1 VSQGPTCSLP
11 LRPYWYRLSISW
23 IPRYIIMLVVL
34 AMYTVIYVRV
44 GRQNGTFSFFGLFK
58 VNKPWETVIAPSRL
72 SIHEPQQDG
81 VDGTNNLRKLGR
93 QKLRV
98 DTGNNGSHIDTYGPM
113 DPVHLNLPPHAHS
126 RKVSDGTTLVSQCS
140 LEFSHTKPLLITPS
154 FELND
159 PMAVVNFDGPTES
172 PTRKK
177 TVLIRVTERLLK
189 SPISPGGSTPSPVAR
204 SQEQQIIGKKIM
216 TKHMRKRQDAIQ
228 RQLGLLFLY
237 PVCYFVTYV
246 PPFVAHGMNYSNYYV
261 QHPNFGLNL
270 FSFMCLA
277 SLGIVDAIV
286 FSIRERP
293 WRHIVGSDGT
303 FWGSFRFWDNDGVRR
318 TSDDSEVG
326 KELSTTDPIYSAAT
340 PLHSAAPGNCRI
352 SADRAFRNSNASDS
366 QRDSW
371 ITNITS
377 PVNPD
382 RPTRPK
388 HMRVPSWSHFRQGST
403 VATPIFE
410 EGKSTSF
417 PTLAIPN
424 SPNAYQNG
432 VPGSAVS
439 APGVVDQHIRGERWG
454 STYSGMSQGSEDG
467 VDRELANMDRWL
479 DRAVQRE
486 WSGLQGK
493 GSET

>member
-1 VSQGPTCSLP
+1 
-11 LRPYWYRLSISW
+11 
-23 IPRYIIMLVVL
+23 MLVVL

-58 VNKPWETVIAPSRL
+58 VNKPWETVIAPSKL

-81 VDGTNNLRKLGR
+81 VDGTNNRRSKFSR
-93 QKLRV
+93 HKLRV
-98 DTGNNGSHIDTYGPM
+98 DTGNSGNNIDAYGPK
-113 DPVHLNLPPHAHS
+113 DTVHLNLPAHAHT
-126 RKVSDGTTLVSQCS
+126 RKVSDGTTLVSQGS
-140 LEFSHTKPLLITPS
+140 MEFGHTKPLLITPQ

-159 PMAVVNFDGPTES
+159 PMAVVNFDGPTDNPS
-172 PTRKK
+172 GRKK
-177 TVLIRVTERLLK
+177 SVLIRVSERLLK
-189 SPISPGGSTPSPVAR
+189 SPISPGGATPSPTAR
-204 SQEQQIIGKKIM
+204 PQEQQIIGKKIM

-277 SLGIVDAIV
+277 SLGTVDAVV

-326 KELSTTDPIYSAAT
+326 NEMSATTPTRSVET
-340 PLHSAAPGNCRI
+340 PMHSANPGSRRV
-352 SADRAFRNSNASDS
+352 SADRASRGSNASDN

-371 ITNITS
+371 ITNMNLTS
-377 PVNPD
+377 PVNGPNG
-382 RPTRPK
+382 TNRPK
-388 HMRVPSWSHFRQGST
+388 AHRVPSWSHFRTGST
-403 VATPIFE
+403 VAAPILE
-410 EGKSTSF
+410 EGEQGMTF
-417 PTLAIPN
+417 PHSAIPN
-424 SPNAYQNG
+424 SPNPLLNG
-432 VPGSAVS
+432 VPGSPVS
-439 APGVVDQHIRGERWG
+439 VPGVVDQHIKGERWG
-454 STYSGMSQGSEDG
+454 STYSGMSVGSEDG
-467 VDRELANMDRWL
+467 VDRELANMDKWL

-486 WSGLQGK
+486 WSGLQRK
-493 GSET
+493 GSEH